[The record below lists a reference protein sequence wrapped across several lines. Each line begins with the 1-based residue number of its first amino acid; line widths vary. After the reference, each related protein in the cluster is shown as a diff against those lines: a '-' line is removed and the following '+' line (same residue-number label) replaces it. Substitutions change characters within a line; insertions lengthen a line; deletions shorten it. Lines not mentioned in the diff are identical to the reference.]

1 MPQLLRL
8 ILVIAVIAAVG
19 IGIYYWMSDQQRVE
33 EVELNGAVDKPEQP

>member
-19 IGIYYWMSDQQRVE
+19 IGIYYWMEDDTGVE
-33 EVELNGAVDKPEQP
+33 EVELNGAVEESEQP